1 KTSCSQSKP
10 VFSVLKYLQ
19 KHGNWQLQLIP
30 NVGNCN
36 WKKTRLWFSPVQ
48 SYAGPANTS

>member
-1 KTSCSQSKP
+1 IFT
-10 VFSVLKYLQ
+10 

-36 WKKTRLWFSPVQ
+36 WKKNGLWFSPVQ
-48 SYAGPANTS
+48 CYTGPANTRTNSLSRKNLKLFS